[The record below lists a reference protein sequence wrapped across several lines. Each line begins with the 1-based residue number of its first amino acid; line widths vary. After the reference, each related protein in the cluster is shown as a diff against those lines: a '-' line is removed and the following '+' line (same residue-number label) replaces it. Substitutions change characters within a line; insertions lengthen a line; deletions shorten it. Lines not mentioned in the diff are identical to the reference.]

1 VRFKVEL
8 KSQSSTTAFEGF
20 AALNSWVIS
29 DRPYDFRWGRNATAR
44 DYDRGVAITL
54 NFDVDVRDV
63 TLEELHIEVTQLV
76 FATLSLSLETT
87 SCVQIRSGGTTKP
100 VARAYSTLYR
110 LRRVLLIFFADMIHT
125 KPRQK
130 DGACPQVWMDGL
142 LRIREAEFD
151 EPALIVLNQKY
162 KCKPHIL
169 NRYNENAFHEFA
181 RYDINPLWRD
191 LQDDYPT
198 KKNEGDETLH
208 SFATFL
214 ARFTK

>member
-8 KSQSSTTAFEGF
+8 KSQSSTTAFKGF

-54 NFDVDVRDV
+54 NFDFDVRDV

-130 DGACPQVWMDGL
+130 DTMRTPSTNL
-142 LRIREAEFD
+142 LDMISTHYGGICRTTTQRRKTREMKHCT
-151 EPALIVLNQKY
+151 VLQRFLHDSQSNV
-162 KCKPHIL
+162 
-169 NRYNENAFHEFA
+169 
-181 RYDINPLWRD
+181 
-191 LQDDYPT
+191 PT
-198 KKNEGDETLH
+198 QRWICSQE
-208 SFATFL
+208 
-214 ARFTK
+214 